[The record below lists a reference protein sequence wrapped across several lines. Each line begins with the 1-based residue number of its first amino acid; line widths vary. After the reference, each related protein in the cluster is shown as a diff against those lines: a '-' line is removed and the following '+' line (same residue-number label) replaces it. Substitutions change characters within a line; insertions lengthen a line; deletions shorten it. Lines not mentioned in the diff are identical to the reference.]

1 MNLIEES
8 FQNKEEKKKKRT
20 TGIIL
25 GAIIF
30 LVLLI
35 IGIASYLFYIES
47 TTMRVLLDDRSNESL
62 KQILV
67 FGDDGTIYVPI
78 KEIASYFGYDSYNGE
93 YTQRSEDQSKCYVQ
107 NENEVANF
115 SLNSNTI
122 YKLDLTTGTDNYENV
137 YVDEPV
143 IARNGVLYATSE
155 AIEKAFNVSFQ
166 YDQERNRIYIYTLPY
181 LIQSYSSTI
190 LDYGYTAI
198 SEVFANQK
206 AILQDMLVVTKG
218 DNEDVFAV
226 IKTDGTPVLEPKYDE
241 ITYLPETGD
250 FKVSTNGKVGILGNN
265 GSTKVQIMYDSID
278 LMDSDAKLYVAEN
291 DGKYGAI
298 DFNGNVKIYIEN
310 DEIGMDISQFEQNNI
325 KNKYILVGNLIPA
338 RKGELWGLY
347 DKNGNLVVDYYYDS
361 LGYIAK
367 TSKDALNLLVI
378 PDYNVLVA
386 CKDEKYTLLN
396 SVGRQLFQG
405 PVADDIYMTIS
416 GGQRHYYIT
425 ANNQTMDAETYLKN
439 IGVSK
444 TNQSNTVNNSTN
456 NNLSNNSN
464 NVNTNSQN
472 NQVNTEE
479 QVQENN
485 EEQNQDN
492 NQQGEGQTQEGQQ
505 QVQEQQNQEQQGQEQ
520 QSQEQQ
526 NPEQINQEQQIQQ

>member
-8 FQNKEEKKKKRT
+8 FQKKEEKKKKRT

-30 LVLLI
+30 LVLII
-35 IGIASYLFYIES
+35 IGIASYLVYIES
-47 TTMRVLLDDRSNESL
+47 TTMKVLLDGQSNDKL
-62 KQILV
+62 KQILL
-67 FGDDGTIYVPI
+67 FENDGTIYAPI
-78 KEIASYFGYDSYNGE
+78 KEIASYFGYNSYNGE

-107 NENEVANF
+107 SDNEVANF
-115 SLNSNTI
+115 SLGSNNI

-137 YVDEPV
+137 YVDDPV
-143 IARNGVLYATSE
+143 IAKNGILYASSE

-166 YDQERNRIYIYTLPY
+166 YDQDRNRVYIYTLPY

-206 AILQDMLVVTKG
+206 AVLQDMLVVTKG
-218 DNEDVFAV
+218 ENEDVYAV
-226 IKTDGTPVLEPKYDE
+226 IKTDGTTVLEPKYDE

-250 FKVSTNGKVGILGNN
+250 FKVTTNGKVGILGSN

-291 DGKYGAI
+291 DGKFGAI

-310 DEIGMDISQFEQNNI
+310 DEIGMDISPFEQNNI
-325 KNKYILVGNLIPA
+325 KNKYILAGNLIPA

-347 DKNGNLVVDYYYDS
+347 DKNGNLVVDYNYDS
-361 LGYIAK
+361 FGYIAN

-386 CKDEKYTLLN
+386 CKDDKYTLLN
-396 SVGRQLFQG
+396 SVGKQLFQG

-439 IGVSK
+439 IGVRKS
-444 TNQSNTVNNSTN
+444 NQSPTGNSTANTSNISSNSTN
-456 NNLSNNSN
+456 
-464 NVNTNSQN
+464 TNMQS
-472 NQVNTEE
+472 NQVNTEG

-485 EEQNQDN
+485 GEQNQEN
-492 NQQGEGQTQEGQQ
+492 NQQGEE
-505 QVQEQQNQEQQGQEQ
+505 QVQEQQNQEQQ
-520 QSQEQQ
+520 
-526 NPEQINQEQQIQQ
+526 IQQ

>member
-8 FQNKEEKKKKRT
+8 FQKKEEKKKKRT

-30 LVLLI
+30 LVLII
-35 IGIASYLFYIES
+35 IGIASYLVYIES
-47 TTMRVLLDDRSNESL
+47 TTMKVLLDGQSNDKL
-62 KQILV
+62 KQILL
-67 FGDDGTIYVPI
+67 FENDGTIYAPI
-78 KEIASYFGYDSYNGE
+78 KEIASYFGYNSYNGE

-107 NENEVANF
+107 SDNEVANF

-137 YVDEPV
+137 YVDDPV
-143 IARNGVLYATSE
+143 IAKNGILYASSE

-166 YDQERNRIYIYTLPY
+166 YDQDRNRVYIYTLPY

-206 AILQDMLVVTKG
+206 AVLQDMLVVTKG
-218 DNEDVFAV
+218 ENGDVYAV
-226 IKTDGTPVLEPKYDE
+226 IKTDGTTVLEPKYDE

-250 FKVSTNGKVGILGNN
+250 FKVTTNGKVGILGSN

-291 DGKYGAI
+291 DGKFGAI

-310 DEIGMDISQFEQNNI
+310 DEIGMDISPFEQNNI
-325 KNKYILVGNLIPA
+325 KNN
-338 RKGELWGLY
+338 
-347 DKNGNLVVDYYYDS
+347 YDS
-361 LGYIAK
+361 FGYIAN

-386 CKDEKYTLLN
+386 CKDDKYTLLN
-396 SVGRQLFQG
+396 SVGKQLFQG

-444 TNQSNTVNNSTN
+444 SNQSPTGNSTANTSNISSNSTN
-456 NNLSNNSN
+456 
-464 NVNTNSQN
+464 TNMQS
-472 NQVNTEE
+472 NQVNTEG

-485 EEQNQDN
+485 GEQNQEN
-492 NQQGEGQTQEGQQ
+492 NQQGEE
-505 QVQEQQNQEQQGQEQ
+505 QVQEQQNQEQQ
-520 QSQEQQ
+520 
-526 NPEQINQEQQIQQ
+526 IQQ